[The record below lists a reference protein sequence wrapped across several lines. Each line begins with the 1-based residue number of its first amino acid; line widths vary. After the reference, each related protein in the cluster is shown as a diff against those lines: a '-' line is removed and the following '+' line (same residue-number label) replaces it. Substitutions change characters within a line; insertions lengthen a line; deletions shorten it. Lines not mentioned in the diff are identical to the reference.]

1 MTLRELHLVLPQ
13 ENSDLDSE
21 EDKEN
26 YLDRLLQEDR
36 KKKSAYQLLTEI

>member
-1 MTLRELHLVLPQ
+1 MTLRELQLVLPQ

-21 EDKEN
+21 EDKEY

-36 KKKSAYQLLTEI
+36 KVKST

>member
-1 MTLRELHLVLPQ
+1 MTLRELQLVLPQ

-36 KKKSAYQLLTEI
+36 KVKST